1 MRWIVRRL
9 PQLSAKAWI
18 GIAIAA
24 AFVVSEVTGAKG
36 DLRIDEQARACQTYQ
51 RAADEMEQLQATA
64 DDVCE
69 HGLKYVPEATPEPM
83 GVSPGCTALME
94 DQPTKPL
101 PRTRVAPPAQAV
113 PYFAELPGALPPD
126 GTPTVA
132 GVKLP
137 KGSRC
142 PRYWA
147 SDGHVPNAHA
157 LAQRLAAAFPQTGL
171 WPVIWENADDPDA
184 YAWFGDDPAEVA
196 AVDPE
201 DALRAIWAEYIDP
214 AGSFP
219 GLAAPS
225 GATAPDA
232 FAAFAASRSDYQAQ
246 TPMALLLVPV
256 NRPADVITAIGTVAT
271 EVAPAP
277 AVNAIVRSW
286 EERFGAVVT
295 TLGPGEL
302 GLAVGDPPRSHAQA
316 RKLAAEQLAF
326 APEEGY
332 TPADLDALAGALRAD
347 ARDSTIEGLSR
358 GFWIFGW
365 PD

>member
-9 PQLSAKAWI
+9 PELSAKAWI

-24 AFVVSEVTGAKG
+24 AFVVSEVIGGKG
-36 DLRIDEQARACQTYQ
+36 DLRIDDQARACQAFQ
-51 RAADEMEQLQATA
+51 RAADESELPRAVA
-64 DDVCE
+64 DEVCE
-69 HGLKYVPEATPEPM
+69 NGMTHAPEAPPQPM
-83 GVSPGCTALME
+83 SHSPGCTRLME
-94 DQPTKPL
+94 GQSAKPL
-101 PRTRVAPPAQAV
+101 PRTRVAPPTKPV
-113 PYFAELPGALPPD
+113 PFFAERAGELPAN

-147 SDGHVPNAHA
+147 SDGAVPNAHA
-157 LAQRLAAAFPQTGL
+157 LAQRLAAAFPRTGL

-184 YAWFGDDPAEVA
+184 YAWFGDAPAEVA
-196 AVDPE
+196 AVDSE
-201 DALRAIWAEYIDP
+201 DALRGIWAEYIDP
-214 AGSFP
+214 AGRFP

-232 FAAFAASRSDYQAQ
+232 FAASRSNQQAQ

-277 AVNAIVRSW
+277 AVNAIARSW

-302 GLAVGDPPRSHAQA
+302 GLAVGDPPRSSDQA

-326 APEEGY
+326 APELGY
-332 TPADLDALAGALRAD
+332 TPADLDELARALLAD
-347 ARDSTIEGLSR
+347 GDSTIEGLSR
-358 GFWIFGW
+358 GFWNFSW